1 MSAQHSTERLPGTDP
16 TGMIETVASQTNI
29 LALNAAVEAA
39 HRRRRPWLR
48 RRRGR
53 SPRARTAGVCRGEG
67 DQGTD
72 RGPVREVQASAEQAA
87 LVNTNMEGVSKAI
100 GQLSDVVGEI
110 SAASDEQSKGVAQ
123 IHEAITQ
130 IDDVTQ
136 QNAALVEQAT
146 AAAQSLREQ
155 AGTMKQDVGLFP
167 SAAA

>member
-1 MSAQHSTERLPGTDP
+1 M
-16 TGMIETVASQTNI
+16 
-29 LALNAAVEAA
+29 
-39 HRRRRPWLR
+39 RPWKPR
-48 RRRGR
+48 TDEEGRGFAVVAGEV
-53 SPRARTAGVCRGEG
+53 RALAQRASVAAKEIKELIVVPSGR
-67 DQGTD
+67 
-72 RGPVREVQASAEQAA
+72 VQAGAEQAA

-136 QNAALVEQAT
+136 QNAALVEHAT

-155 AGTMKQDVGLFP
+155 AGRMKQAVGLFP

>member
-1 MSAQHSTERLPGTDP
+1 M
-16 TGMIETVASQTNI
+16 
-29 LALNAAVEAA
+29 
-39 HRRRRPWLR
+39 RPWKPR
-48 RRRGR
+48 TDEEGRGFAVVAGEV
-53 SPRARTAGVCRGEG
+53 RALAQRASVAAKEIKELIVVPSGR
-67 DQGTD
+67 
-72 RGPVREVQASAEQAA
+72 VQAGAEQAA
-87 LVNTNMEGVSKAI
+87 LVNTNMERVSKAI
-100 GQLSDVVGEI
+100 GQLSDVVGKI
-110 SAASDEQSKGVAQ
+110 SAASDEQRRGVAQ

>member
-1 MSAQHSTERLPGTDP
+1 M
-16 TGMIETVASQTNI
+16 
-29 LALNAAVEAA
+29 
-39 HRRRRPWLR
+39 RPWKPR
-48 RRRGR
+48 TDEEGRGFAVVAGEV
-53 SPRARTAGVCRGEG
+53 RALAQRASVAAKG

-72 RGPVREVQASAEQAA
+72 RGPVREVQAGAEQAA
-87 LVNTNMEGVSKAI
+87 LVNTNMERVSKAI